1 MNVKLALGTVQ
12 FGLDYG
18 ITNTGGQPDHSNCS
32 EILGVAKTAGIIT
45 LDTAAAY
52 GDSEVRLGQLKLS
65 QEFSIISKV
74 PSLAEDDPEMI
85 IQLVKKSLS
94 RLQRTTLAGILL
106 HDEND
111 LLGLSGQYYFEKL
124 VALKLEGLIDKIG
137 VSFYTAEAAEVILN
151 RFDIDLIQIPANIL
165 DRRFEFSGILALAKS
180 KNIEVHA
187 RSLFLQGLLAATAYD
202 RPKKFRNI
210 KELNVFDSLVKE
222 LGISPLQLALAYL
235 IKTPDINYA
244 VVGCVSAEQLRQIVE
259 AYEDCLLMEIELPD
273 ISTNNLSLINPSNW

>member
-1 MNVKLALGTVQ
+1 MKLVLGTVQ

-18 ITNTGGQPDHSNCS
+18 ITNTVGQPDHSNCS
-32 EILGVAKTAGIIT
+32 EILRVAKTAGITT

-111 LLGLSGQYYFEKL
+111 LLGLSGEHYFEKL
-124 VALKLEGLIDKIG
+124 VALKSKGLIDKIG

-187 RSLFLQGLLAATAYD
+187 RSLFLQGLLAGAAYD
-202 RPKKFRNI
+202 RPKEFRNI
-210 KELNVFDSLVKE
+210 KELNVFDSLVNE